1 MGLRRTTRSDFGV
14 PSRTVFILVTAQ
26 PPGQRRGEPGLR
38 GRIFLQVLC
47 ADCRA
52 LGILRPRSSDTEN
65 VEIAILWL
73 SAKQNRI
80 FRACQVPGLPT
91 NSRAEDLYSPQEKP
105 SSGWGTQTPQGGV
118 SASQVGGAE
127 LPHRVT
133 QSGAAGGRGALAPRW
148 VSGKAPGTPAGWGR
162 GRATH
167 LGPSHSQVGSR
178 TPPAHATG
186 TRVSRMRQRGRS
198 PGL

>member
-26 PPGQRRGEPGLR
+26 PPGQHQGEPGLR

-65 VEIAILWL
+65 AEIAILWL

-118 SASQVGGAE
+118 SASQVTGGGV
-127 LPHRVT
+127 LNYHTGSHRAG
-133 QSGAAGGRGALAPRW
+133 QPAGG
-148 VSGKAPGTPAGWGR
+148 GR
-162 GRATH
+162 
-167 LGPSHSQVGSR
+167 
-178 TPPAHATG
+178 
-186 TRVSRMRQRGRS
+186 
-198 PGL
+198 